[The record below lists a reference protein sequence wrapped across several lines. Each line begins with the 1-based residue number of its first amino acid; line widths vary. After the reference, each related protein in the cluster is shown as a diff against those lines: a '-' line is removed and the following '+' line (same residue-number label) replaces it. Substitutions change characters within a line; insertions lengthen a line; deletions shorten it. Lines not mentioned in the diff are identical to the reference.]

1 MSSPDSA
8 LANLQ
13 QTIDYLECH
22 GQRAERDEALARE
35 TATAELLQIINSGN
49 RMRRRELFGV
59 VTGAVI
65 LLPVVSLAQHLD
77 RVSHVGVLMGFSEN
91 RPETK
96 EYVAAFAKALEGYGW
111 LEGKNLRINY
121 RFFSTDST
129 LFDRNAA
136 ELVAMSPEVILASTT
151 PALRALQKH
160 TRTIP
165 LVFVQVS
172 DPVGQ
177 GFVESLARPGGNITG
192 FSAYDGELAAKW
204 AQLLKEVAPGV
215 TRVAVIFNPDTAP
228 QARLL
233 NPAVATAAAS
243 LGMTATFAPVHDDAG
258 VEAAIAAVAREPGG
272 GVITLP
278 DSFNALHRDAILAAA
293 TRHRLPL
300 LGVDEFFARAGAV
313 MSYSVDLVRVHAQA
327 AAYIDRI
334 LRGTKPADLPVQRP
348 TKYSLIINLKTA
360 EALGLTVPRALLAF
374 ADDVIE

>member
-22 GQRAERDEALARE
+22 DQRAERDEALARE

-65 LLPVVSLAQHLD
+65 LLPVASLAQHLD

-204 AQLLKEVAPGV
+204 AQLLKEVAPNV

-233 NPAVATAAAS
+233 NPAIATAAPS

-258 VEAAIAAVAREPGG
+258 VESAIAAVAREAGG
-272 GVITLP
+272 GVIALP

-293 TRHRLPL
+293 ARHHLPL
-300 LGVDEFFARAGAV
+300 FGVDEFFARAGAV
-313 MSYSVDLVRVHAQA
+313 MSYSIDLVRVHAQA
-327 AAYIDRI
+327 ASYIDRI
-334 LRGTKPADLPVQRP
+334 LRGSKPVDLPVQRP
-348 TKYSLIINLKTA
+348 TKYSLVINLKTA
-360 EALGLTVPRALLAF
+360 EALGLTVPPVLLAL
-374 ADDVIE
+374 ADEAIE